1 MSESHQEHAAGH
13 ADGAHSPS
21 HYVKVWGIL
30 VVLLIVSVAGPEVAG
45 AFPAGAAKAVTLFT
59 AFGIAVVKAYM
70 VAKNFMHL
78 NVEKRFVVYLL
89 VTALAFMFLFYA
101 GTSPDVMQHH
111 GHNWKNVAAER
122 EVERALSESHSHEGE
137 HGAQG
142 HGQPAA
148 HEAH

>member
-1 MSESHQEHAAGH
+1 MSESHQEHAVGH
-13 ADGAHSPS
+13 ADGDHSPS

-30 VVLLIVSVAGPEVAG
+30 VVLLIISVAGPELG
-45 AFPAGAAKAVTLFT
+45 IKSVTLFT

-111 GHNWKNVAAER
+111 GHNWKNVAAEK
-122 EVERALSESHSHEGE
+122 EVARALSEGQSQ
-137 HGAQG
+137 HGAHGSDG
-142 HGQPAA
+142 HGEPAA

>member
-13 ADGAHSPS
+13 SDDTHSPS

-30 VVLLIVSVAGPEVAG
+30 VVLLVISVAGPELG
-45 AFPAGAAKAVTLFT
+45 IKSVTLFT
-59 AFGIAVVKAYM
+59 AFGIAVIKAYM

-101 GTSPDVMQHH
+101 GVSPDVMQHH
-111 GHNWKNVAAER
+111 GHNWKNVAAED
-122 EVERALSESHSHEGE
+122 EVKRALSAAAEDHGHDAHGAADSHE
-137 HGAQG
+137 H
-142 HGQPAA
+142 H
-148 HEAH
+148 

>member
-1 MSESHQEHAAGH
+1 MSDSKHDNSEHAHEPHGDA
-13 ADGAHSPS
+13 

-30 VVLLIVSVAGPEVAG
+30 VLLLIVSVAGPELG
-45 AFPAGAAKAVTLFT
+45 IKAVTLFT

-111 GHNWKNVAAER
+111 GHNWKNVAAEN
-122 EVERALSESHSHEGE
+122 EVRRALSESHAPHGE
-137 HGAQG
+137 HGGNA
-142 HGQPAA
+142 HGEPAA